1 MKFIIRCATAGVV
14 VMCLGQTACS
24 GESLPP
30 VGEDG
35 VTFMGDEAPMM
46 KKAMAR
52 ARRELD
58 DFLALA
64 ESPADHLESF
74 AVKVGLPAP
83 DDQTEYVWI
92 NSFELQADG
101 KYVGII
107 NNELELTD
115 QYELG
120 DQYTFAKSQIVD
132 WTYIDSRERKMY
144 GNYTLCA
151 LLSQA
156 PPDEAA
162 AYMKQYKLDCE
173 L

>member
-1 MKFIIRCATAGVV
+1 MKFIIRYTVAGVL
-14 VMCLGQTACS
+14 CLGLAACS
-24 GESLPP
+24 RSSSSLPP
-30 VGEDG
+30 AGEDG

-52 ARRELD
+52 ARLELD
-58 DFLALA
+58 GFLQLA
-64 ESPADHLESF
+64 ESHADHLESF

-92 NSFELQADG
+92 NGFELQADG
-101 KYVGII
+101 KYAGVI
-107 NNELELTD
+107 NNEVELTD
-115 QYELG
+115 EFKLG
-120 DQYTFAKSQIVD
+120 DQYTFAKSEIVD
-132 WTYIDSRERKMY
+132 WTYIDRNDGRMH

-151 LLSQA
+151 LLSQES
-156 PPDEAA
+156 PEDAA

>member
-1 MKFIIRCATAGVV
+1 MRFIIRFATAGA
-14 VMCLGQTACS
+14 VMCLGLAACS
-24 GESLPP
+24 RDSLPP

-46 KKAMAR
+46 QKAMAR

-58 DFLALA
+58 GFLELA
-64 ESPADHLESF
+64 GSPPGHLESF
-74 AVKVGLPAP
+74 AVKVGLPAD

-92 NSFELQADG
+92 NGFELQPDG
-101 KYVGII
+101 KYLGVI

-115 QYELG
+115 EYQLG
-120 DQYTFAKSQIVD
+120 DQYTFAKTEIVD
-132 WTYIDSRERKMY
+132 WTYVDSRERKMY

-151 LLSQA
+151 LLSQES
-156 PPDEAA
+156 PEEAD